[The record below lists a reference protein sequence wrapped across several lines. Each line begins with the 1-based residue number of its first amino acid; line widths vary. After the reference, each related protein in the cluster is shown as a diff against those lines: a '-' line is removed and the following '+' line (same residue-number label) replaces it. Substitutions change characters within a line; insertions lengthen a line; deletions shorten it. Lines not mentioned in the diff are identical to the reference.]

1 MSIIEIC
8 YARGDFPDFYYQ
20 AGPTPSTSYDPW
32 GRSKVIM
39 YGTVCLASQNQ
50 HQPKDNKET
59 TFITMTNEDTTQ
71 PTKRTWTSGSVIVS
85 VVLMAGTAIALTT
98 ASWIKFKPDDEV
110 ESLEQV
116 PDVPAYY

>member
-1 MSIIEIC
+1 
-8 YARGDFPDFYYQ
+8 
-20 AGPTPSTSYDPW
+20 
-32 GRSKVIM
+32 
-39 YGTVCLASQNQ
+39 
-50 HQPKDNKET
+50 
-59 TFITMTNEDTTQ
+59 MTNEDTTQ